1 MVIASGEFRSYEHE
15 TTGVAKVIKVGD
27 SYVVRLADFATS
39 NGPDVKVWLTK
50 ADVGDADSARRAG
63 YVSLGDLKG
72 NRGNQNYT
80 VPAGIDLG
88 DYPTVVIWCDR
99 FSSAFG
105 AAQIAK
111 A

>member
-1 MVIASGEFRSYEHE
+1 V
-15 TTGVAKVIKVGD
+15 VKVGD
-27 SYVVRLADFATS
+27 SYIVRLADFATS

-80 VPAGIDLG
+80 VPAGTDVA

-99 FSSAFG
+99 FSVAFG
-105 AAQIAK
+105 AAQITTA
-111 A
+111 